1 MSEQSSIWDE
11 FFELNKM
18 FKDKKKQSTRIADQ
32 SQWEESEHL
41 KYRSASIDKILSNY
55 TKQQEQRYTFKK
67 RWKSFFVIFFIALSM
82 LIFGGAVAVC
92 VVGFLY
98 FSDKKTEFLTCI
110 ITAAVSCLTSI
121 VTILLII
128 VKYIFPPDEETNFN
142 NLVSIIVENDTMRLK
157 DISNTDKN
165 NQTK

>member
-1 MSEQSSIWDE
+1 M
-11 FFELNKM
+11 
-18 FKDKKKQSTRIADQ
+18 T
-32 SQWEESEHL
+32 
-41 KYRSASIDKILSNY
+41 
-55 TKQQEQRYTFKK
+55 
-67 RWKSFFVIFFIALSM
+67 FFVIFFIALSM